1 MMKAESTS
9 KHAKQGKARLHPAAL
24 YQTSSMKLLSYLF
37 LLLTIVANA
46 KVRHGHVEDNY
57 PAQTLIQPP
66 EDTNHLQY
74 YNEQYVDR
82 RLGSKAGNGSVKSSK
97 SSDKPKKKD
106 KKKNKPSSNKK
117 KPNKKKEK
125 KKKRPTKLPTRKP
138 TGSPSKR
145 PAGVSLLLFDA
156 TLIKS

>member
-1 MMKAESTS
+1 
-9 KHAKQGKARLHPAAL
+9 L
-24 YQTSSMKLLSYLF
+24 KLLSYLF
-37 LLLTIVANA
+37 LLSTIVVNA

-57 PAQTLIQPP
+57 RAQTSIQPP
-66 EDTNHLQY
+66 EDTNHLHY
-74 YNEQYVDR
+74 FNEQYVVR
-82 RLGSKAGNGSVKSSK
+82 RLRSKAGNGSGKSSK

-106 KKKNKPSSNKK
+106 NKKNKPSSNKK

-138 TGSPSKR
+138 TRSPSKR

-156 TLIKS
+156 TLMKS